1 MTGKKALE
9 QIRDLEYEITALK
22 EYRERIQTRM
32 TKVQGYDSVGTQ
44 RDLTRT
50 MEKAAELQ
58 DRYIE
63 TGLQLDKMILRL
75 DAIRAKT
82 LETIEKIDDSNLR
95 LLLFL
100 YYVRHESV
108 TEIERKTYITR
119 ATIFRKLKK
128 ATLLYENKYNE

>member
-9 QIRDLEYEITALK
+9 QIRDLEYEISALK

-32 TKVQGYDSVGTQ
+32 TKVQGYDNFGTQ

-63 TGLQLDKMILRL
+63 TGLQLDKMIQRL

>member
-1 MTGKKALE
+1 MTGKEALE
-9 QIRDLEYEITALK
+9 QIKDLEREITALK
-22 EYRERIQTRM
+22 EYRDRIETHMTR
-32 TKVQGYDSVGTQ
+32 VQSYSSIGTQ
-44 RDLTRT
+44 RDLTRS

-58 DRYIE
+58 DRYVE
-63 TGLQLDKMILRL
+63 TGRQLDKMILRL
-75 DAIRAKT
+75 DAVRAKT

-100 YYVRHESV
+100 YYVRQESV

-128 ATLLYENKYNE
+128 ATLLYENEYNK

>member
-32 TKVQGYDSVGTQ
+32 TKVQGYDNVGTQ

-95 LLLFL
+95 LLLFFL
-100 YYVRHESV
+100 SRSH
-108 TEIERKTYITR
+108 
-119 ATIFRKLKK
+119 FRV
-128 ATLLYENKYNE
+128 